1 MVLLD
6 EATSALDP
14 ENETLVQ
21 EAIGALARGKT
32 VLVIA
37 HRLRTVAGAHK
48 IVVLDAGAVAE
59 QGTHDEL
66 LAAKGLY
73 ARSGASSSKASAG
86 ASYPRPP
93 RRAPKAGG
101 AGGAAPGNGGRNGP
115 SLLFSKAS
123 PGEHADP
130 LQNLP

>member
-1 MVLLD
+1 M
-6 EATSALDP
+6 
-14 ENETLVQ
+14 Q

-73 ARSGASSSKASAG
+73 ARLW
-86 ASYPRPP
+86 
-93 RRAPKAGG
+93 
-101 AGGAAPGNGGRNGP
+101 
-115 SLLFSKAS
+115 SLQQQSLGWS
-123 PGEHADP
+123 
-130 LQNLP
+130 L